1 MIFITIYSL
10 GLPSLRVECPL
21 FTLRF
26 CPCLATLVSYNLAS
40 PMAVPSSPPISSR
53 RLRKRAGLVLAVMGL
68 IVFLVGAVPEL
79 FGADRSPVVGFIQI
93 EVFLAG
99 LGLIGLG
106 GYFAM
111 EGLWRDQPKLVVTEI
126 GARLLGTGY
135 VIALASGMAD
145 VFGLGTRPLPAVPF
159 FGYWQGFGVL
169 IGELVMIAGFVLMS
183 PLWVRVDL
191 KKIFPGRK
199 KSRKKK

>member
-1 MIFITIYSL
+1 
-10 GLPSLRVECPL
+10 
-21 FTLRF
+21 
-26 CPCLATLVSYNLAS
+26 
-40 PMAVPSSPPISSR
+40 MAVSSSSPPTSSR
-53 RLRKRAGLVLAVMGL
+53 RLRKRTGIGVAL
-68 IVFLVGAVPEL
+68 IGMLIFLLGAKPEL

-111 EGLWRDQPKLVVTEI
+111 EGLWHERPKLVVTEL
-126 GARLLGTGY
+126 GARLVGTGY

-159 FGYWQGFGVL
+159 FGYWQGRGVL
-169 IGELVMIAGFVLMS
+169 IGQLVMLLGFVMMS
-183 PLWVRVDL
+183 PLLARVDL
-191 KKIFPGRK
+191 NKLAPKRRKVEKEKKALNLFSNTSQLNP
-199 KSRKKK
+199 